1 MLHAVFLLPVASYM
15 DMSDMEQLIDDAQG
29 GDKMAQTLLYKR
41 CRSRVVATCRHI
53 VKDPLLAEELA
64 DDAFVIA
71 FAKIGQLQDAAR
83 YESWVCQI
91 ARRLAIRHLRRQ
103 RQLVL
108 LPLEEVA
115 EMPAAEQSDISEE
128 EILQAVATLPAGYR
142 EVFRLSVLE
151 GKSHQEIANQLGIAP
166 HSSSSQLTRA
176 KRMLRTMLRFVWTLL
191 VVPVV
196 WLLLHQK
203 DEKPPLVASETV
215 VDTIL
220 PILEREQGIP
230 QRLSG
235 FSTDSSAVALVPPI
249 EQLPVELLRQD
260 TAVVRPQV
268 REDMWDSVSILA
280 EPWMKG
286 SVPEDSR
293 WSFTVAYTQPTTGAN
308 NFTQPHAL
316 LLSDGVAINNWS
328 EYAMLEHTGLSTLS
342 TLEDILMGKIAMSNI
357 DNNGGVI
364 SRSENH
370 LPPVEVNG
378 MLSKNIGN
386 GWTVG
391 AGLGLMSLNSHFRF
405 GEGLNRLEQEQ
416 TLFYLG
422 IHTSVTWQVW
432 RYEPIS
438 VSVSAGAVLHLPLHA
453 SIATDYIVNQNV
465 ELHKRVALRN
475 SVMGSVGAGISLQWH
490 LSPAFSLYVEP
501 SLRYYRLPAETP
513 ATFLSQHPVSFSLP
527 CGLRINF

>member
-1 MLHAVFLLPVASYM
+1 MN
-15 DMSDMEQLIDDAQG
+15 MSDIEQLIDDARG
-29 GDKMAQTLLYKR
+29 GNNKALTLLYKR
-41 CRSRVVATCRHI
+41 CRARVVATCRYI
-53 VKDPLLAEELA
+53 VGDSLLAEELA
-64 DDAFVIA
+64 DDAFVVA

-83 YESWVCQI
+83 FEPWVCQI

-103 RQLVL
+103 RQPVL

-115 EMPAAEQSDISEE
+115 EMPAADQVDISEE
-128 EILQAVATLPAGYR
+128 EILQAVATLPVGYR

-151 GKSHQEIANQLGIAP
+151 GKSHQEIANKLGIAP

-176 KRMLRTMLRFVWTLL
+176 KRMLRTMLRFGWVLL

-215 VDTIL
+215 VDTM
-220 PILEREQGIP
+220 EREQEVP
-230 QRLSG
+230 HRLYG
-235 FSTDSSAVALVPPI
+235 FPTDSSAVALVPPI
-249 EQLPVELLRQD
+249 EQLPVEPLRRD
-260 TAVVRPQV
+260 TVVVRPQV
-268 REDMWDSVSILA
+268 REDVWDSVSILA
-280 EPWMKG
+280 DPLMKS

-328 EYAMLEHTGLSTLS
+328 EYAMPSHSGLPSQ
-342 TLEDILMGKIAMSNI
+342 EDILMGKIAVSNI

-422 IHTSVTWQVW
+422 IYTSVTWQVW
-432 RYEPIS
+432 RYESIS

-490 LSPAFSLYVEP
+490 LSPALSLYVEP
-501 SLRYYRLPAETP
+501 SLRYYLCSDSMPTTYIDSHRLLPAIP
-513 ATFLSQHPVSFSLP
+513 M
-527 CGLRINF
+527 GLRVLF

>member
-1 MLHAVFLLPVASYM
+1 MN
-15 DMSDMEQLIDDAQG
+15 MSDIEQLIDDARG
-29 GDKMAQTLLYKR
+29 GNEKALTLLYKQ
-41 CRSRVVATCRHI
+41 CRARVVATCRYI
-53 VKDPLLAEELA
+53 VGDPLLAEELA
-64 DDAFVIA
+64 DDAFVVA
-71 FAKIGQLQDAAR
+71 FAKIGQLQVAAR
-83 YESWVCQI
+83 FEPWVCQI
-91 ARRLAIRHLRRQ
+91 ARRLAIRHLRRHHQ
-103 RQLVL
+103 PVL
-108 LPLEEVA
+108 LPLEEVT
-115 EMPAAEQSDISEE
+115 EMSAAEQVDISEE

-151 GKSHQEIANQLGIAP
+151 GKSHQEIANKLGIAP

-176 KRMLRTMLRFVWTLL
+176 KRMLRTMLRFGWVLL

-203 DEKPPLVASETV
+203 DENPPLAASETV

-220 PILEREQGIP
+220 PILEREQEVP
-230 QRLSG
+230 HRLYG
-235 FSTDSSAVALVPPI
+235 FPIDSSAVALVPPI
-249 EQLPVELLRQD
+249 EQLPVEPLRRD
-260 TAVVRPQV
+260 TVVVQPQV

-280 EPWMKG
+280 KPLMKG

-293 WSFTVAYTQPTTGAN
+293 WSFTVVYTQSATGAN

-328 EYAMLEHTGLSTLS
+328 EYAMSSHTGLPSQ
-342 TLEDILMGKIAMSNI
+342 EDILLGKIAMSNI

-422 IHTSVTWQVW
+422 IHTSVTCQVW
-432 RYEPIS
+432 HYESIS
-438 VSVSAGAVLHLPLHA
+438 VSVSAGAALHLPLHA

-475 SVMGSVGAGISLQWH
+475 NAMGSVGAGVSLQWH
-490 LSPAFSLYVEP
+490 LSPAVSLYVEP
-501 SLRYYRLPAETP
+501 SLRYYLCTDSMPTTYIDSHRLLPAIP
-513 ATFLSQHPVSFSLP
+513 M
-527 CGLRINF
+527 GLRVLF

>member
-1 MLHAVFLLPVASYM
+1 MLHAVFALPVASYM
-15 DMSDMEQLIDDAQG
+15 NMSDIEQLIDDARG
-29 GDKMAQTLLYKR
+29 GNEKALTLLYKQ
-41 CRSRVVATCRHI
+41 CRARVVATCRYI
-53 VKDPLLAEELA
+53 VGDSLLAEELA
-64 DDAFVIA
+64 DDAFVVA

-83 YESWVCQI
+83 FEPWVCQI
-91 ARRLAIRHLRRQ
+91 ARRLAIRHLRRHHQ
-103 RQLVL
+103 PVL

-115 EMPAAEQSDISEE
+115 EMPAAEQADISEE

-151 GKSHQEIANQLGIAP
+151 GKSHQEIANKLGIAP

-176 KRMLRTMLRFVWTLL
+176 KRMLRTMLRFGWVLL

-220 PILEREQGIP
+220 PILEREQEVP
-230 QRLSG
+230 HRLYG
-235 FSTDSSAVALVPPI
+235 FPTDGSAVALVPPI
-249 EQLPVELLRQD
+249 EQLPVELLRRD
-260 TAVVRPQV
+260 TVVVRPQV
-268 REDMWDSVSILA
+268 WEDMRDSVNILA
-280 EPWMKG
+280 DPLMKS

-328 EYAMLEHTGLSTLS
+328 EYAMPSHSGLPSQ
-342 TLEDILMGKIAMSNI
+342 EDILMGKIAVSNI

-422 IHTSVTWQVW
+422 IHTSATWQVW
-432 RYEPIS
+432 HYESIS

-490 LSPAFSLYVEP
+490 LSPAVSLYVEP

>member
-1 MLHAVFLLPVASYM
+1 MPPVASYM
-15 DMSDMEQLIDDAQG
+15 YMSDIEQLIDDARG
-29 GDKMAQTLLYKR
+29 GNKKAQTLLYER
-41 CRSRVVATCRHI
+41 CRARVVATCRYI
-53 VKDPLLAEELA
+53 VGDPLLAEELA
-64 DDAFVIA
+64 DDAFVVA

-83 YESWVCQI
+83 FEPWVCQI
-91 ARRLAIRHLRRQ
+91 ARRLAIRHLRRHHQ
-103 RQLVL
+103 PVL

-115 EMPAAEQSDISEE
+115 EMPAAEQSDISEA

-151 GKSHQEIANQLGIAP
+151 GKSHQEIANKLGIAP

-176 KRMLRTMLRFVWTLL
+176 KRMLRAMLRFGWVIL

-196 WLLLHQK
+196 WLLLYQK
-203 DEKPPLVASETV
+203 DENPPLAASETV

-220 PILEREQGIP
+220 PVLEREQGTP
-230 QRLSG
+230 LRLSS
-235 FSTDSSAVALVPPI
+235 FPTDSSAVAIVSST
-249 EQLPVELLRQD
+249 EQIPVELLRQD

-268 REDMWDSVSILA
+268 RKDMWDSVSILA
-280 EPWMKG
+280 EPLMKG

-328 EYAMLEHTGLSTLS
+328 EYVLPSHSGLPSQ
-342 TLEDILMGKIAMSNI
+342 EDILLGKIAVSNI

-370 LPPVEVNG
+370 LPPIEVNC
-378 MLSKNIGN
+378 MLSKNIDN

-432 RYEPIS
+432 RYESIS
-438 VSVSAGAVLHLPLHA
+438 VSASAGAALHLPLHA
-453 SIATDYIVNQNV
+453 SMATDYIVNQNV

-475 SVMGSVGAGISLQWH
+475 SVMGSVGAGVNLQWH
-490 LSPAFSLYVEP
+490 LSPALSLYVEP
-501 SLRYYRLPAETP
+501 SLRYYLCSDSIPTTYLDSHRLLPAIP
-513 ATFLSQHPVSFSLP
+513 L
-527 CGLRINF
+527 GLRVLF

>member
-1 MLHAVFLLPVASYM
+1 MLHAVFMLPVASYM

-235 FSTDSSAVALVPPI
+235 FPTDSSAVAIVSST
-249 EQLPVELLRQD
+249 EQIPVELLRQD
-260 TAVVRPQV
+260 TVVVRPQV

-280 EPWMKG
+280 EPLMKG

-293 WSFTVAYTQPTTGAN
+293 WSFMVAYTQPAIGAN
-308 NFTQPHAL
+308 NLTQPHAL
-316 LLSDGVAINNWS
+316 TLSDGVAINNWR
-328 EYAMLEHTGLSTLS
+328 EYAMPSHTGLPSQ
-342 TLEDILMGKIAMSNI
+342 EDILMGKIAMSNI

-432 RYEPIS
+432 RYESIS
-438 VSVSAGAVLHLPLHA
+438 VSVSAGAALHLPLHA

-490 LSPAFSLYVEP
+490 LSPALSLYVEP
-501 SLRYYRLPAETP
+501 SLRYYLCSDSMPTTYIDSHRLLPAIP
-513 ATFLSQHPVSFSLP
+513 M
-527 CGLRINF
+527 GLRVLF